1 MLYNVQRASLNCN
14 AVFFNAEE
22 KTCLLIKLE
31 VNSSETTDHNHVCK
45 SLIYPCSFY
54 LCIMNADSVRKEK
67 LILINYE
74 DTLRFGNFICIIA

>member
-31 VNSSETTDHNHVCK
+31 VNSSETTDHVLYNFFK
-45 SLIYPCSFY
+45 
-54 LCIMNADSVRKEK
+54 NSVRKEK